1 MSSRTMLPGV
11 ALCSPFEQGDLD
23 NLCGLYAAVNAL
35 CVTAAPI
42 RPLSLSEAQHVLNA
56 GVAYLQRRGWL
67 ADAVIHGMP
76 LPRQR
81 AVTQHM
87 GKAASRMTGFN
98 ITTVPILP
106 ARSML
111 QVHAVLDLVASRLAA
126 GSAVIACFENT
137 LWHYTVIG
145 GVSASRLYLFDSAG
159 LHWIERGSM
168 GICGKGAQA
177 RHCVSLAS
185 LIDVRTELARS

>member
-23 NLCGLYAAVNAL
+23 NLCGLYAAVNAV
-35 CVTAAPI
+35 CVTSAPI
-42 RPLSLSEAQHVLNA
+42 RPLKPSDAQHVLNA

-67 ADAVIHGMP
+67 ADALIDGMS

-87 GKAASRMTGFN
+87 GKAASRMTG
-98 ITTVPILP
+98 ITITAAPILP

-111 QVHAVLDLVASRLAA
+111 HVHAALDLVASRLAA

-137 LWHYTVIG
+137 LWHYTVISG
-145 GVSASRLYLFDSAG
+145 MSASRLYLFDSAG
-159 LHWIERGSM
+159 LHWIERRSFGVS
-168 GICGKGAQA
+168 GERSQT

-185 LIDVRTELARS
+185 LIEVGTVLE